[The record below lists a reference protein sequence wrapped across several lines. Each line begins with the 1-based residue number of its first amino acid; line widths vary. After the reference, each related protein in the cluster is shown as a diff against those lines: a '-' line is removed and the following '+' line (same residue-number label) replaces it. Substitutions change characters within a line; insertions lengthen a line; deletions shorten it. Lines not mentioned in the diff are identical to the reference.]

1 MTDLRCAIQS
11 VAVGDSPLGTAG
23 HDDHYLLVELPL
35 PWPKSIEDH
44 PLLAGVDFDPAI
56 ENADDLGAEDIVGTT
71 RVLAILSDQPASVAP
86 DGAPVHRVISYRG
99 GDGMTFS
106 HFQRHEAFILREDL
120 VDVMNDV
127 IAGELSDLEPYDDGV
142 TDMLICTHGT
152 RDRCCGTD
160 GARLF
165 LELKADDHDFVRL
178 WRTSHTGGHRFAP
191 IALTFPDGYTWGRID
206 AEQVRG
212 MLDQSIDPKELLEH
226 NRGCMGFAQP
236 AAQVADAV
244 ALAEFGWDWS
254 ASEREA
260 HVAPV
265 HGSDQLRVDI
275 GGEVGQLE
283 VTIDI
288 GDPVP
293 VPACGEPIEAAKK
306 TTSPLFVAGVE
317 LHT

>member
-1 MTDLRCAIQS
+1 MNDLRCSVQS
-11 VAVGDSPLGTAG
+11 FEVGDSPLGTAG

-44 PLLAGVDFDPAI
+44 ALLRGLVTSD
-56 ENADDLGAEDIVGTT
+56 ADSST
-71 RVLAILSDQPASVAP
+71 RLQAVLSDRPGSVGP
-86 DGAPVHRVISYRG
+86 DGSPVHRVIAYRG

-106 HFQRHEAFILREDL
+106 HFQRHEAFIGRNDL
-120 VDVMNDV
+120 VDVLNDIV
-127 IAGELSDLEPYDDGV
+127 NGNLSDLEPVDDGV
-142 TDMLICTHGT
+142 TDVLICTHGT

-165 LELKADDHDFVRL
+165 LDLVSQNLVDVRL

-191 IALTFPDGYTWGRID
+191 IALTFPDGYTWGRVD
-206 AEQVRG
+206 VTQLRG
-212 MLDQSIDPKELLEH
+212 VLEQSIEPSQLFEL
-226 NRGCMGFAQP
+226 NRGCMGFAEP

-244 ALAEFGWDWS
+244 ALAEFGWDWL

-260 HVAPV
+260 RVATG
-265 HGSDQLRVDI
+265 HGGRELTVKI
-275 GGEVGQLE
+275 GGELGQLE
-283 VTIDI
+283 VTVRK

-306 TTSPLFVAGVE
+306 TTSPLFVVDI
-317 LHT
+317 TSDD